1 MEILFNSLWVLVGL
15 TALYY
20 GAEWL
25 VKGSSE
31 LALKAGISP
40 LVVGLTVVGFGT
52 SAPELLVSI
61 SANMS
66 TPPQGGFAL
75 GNVVGSNICNLALVL
90 GIGALIKPMRI
101 HDQVL
106 RREMPILLV
115 ITVIFGAVLYGGL
128 VSRWEGLLLFVGV
141 LCYTIGSII
150 SSRRGADVSTEL
162 ELDSGELEEIKKAGK
177 GAIALNFLLI
187 LVGLAALVI
196 GANRL
201 VFGGANL
208 AAIMGV
214 PDAVIAL
221 TLVAF
226 GTSLPE
232 VATTVVAALKGKGD
246 LAVGNAVGSCI
257 FNLLAVI
264 GITATIAPIAAGS
277 LQYADLWVMMAVTFL
292 IFPMM
297 LTRRAIN
304 RPEGALLLGSYLA
317 YVVWL
322 FLR

>member
-162 ELDSGELEEIKKAGK
+162 ELDSEELEEIKKAGK

>member
-177 GAIALNFLLI
+177 GAIAINFLLI

-277 LQYADLWVMMAVTFL
+277 LQYADLWVMMGVTFL